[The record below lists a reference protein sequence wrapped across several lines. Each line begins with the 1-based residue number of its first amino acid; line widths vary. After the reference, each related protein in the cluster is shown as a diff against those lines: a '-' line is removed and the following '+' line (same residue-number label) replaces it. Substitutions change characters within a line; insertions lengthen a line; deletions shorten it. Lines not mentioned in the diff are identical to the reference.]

1 MPIFQYKPLR
11 YEILKHRDSPSLTCL
26 ELLIRAN
33 YPDRGGYLST
43 MKLEEFRF
51 ELPEELIAYLF
62 YACPIERASVFLLH
76 LLHSNKRKMK
86 VMQPV
91 PGKCH
96 PHPMAPGIK
105 RFLVCSSSKMVGV
118 RGFEPRTSSSRTK
131 RASQLRYTPEGIN
144 SECLMKPFCGTSK

>member
-51 ELPEELIAYLF
+51 ELSEELIAYLF

-96 PHPMAPGIK
+96 P
-105 RFLVCSSSKMVGV
+105 C
-118 RGFEPRTSSSRTK
+118 
-131 RASQLRYTPEGIN
+131 LRYNLLPICPVWTHPKWSGCGDLNPGPLRPERSALANCATPRRE
-144 SECLMKPFCGTSK
+144 